1 MQASLILG
9 AGPGGT
15 GPLVWAAQNGLL
27 NDWLASGVTIFDRR
41 EKIGGTLGRYI
52 INSDS
57 LGTAYLEC
65 LDAPAARELFAPMR
79 DEPVTLE
86 MEPYRYGLPPLNL
99 VDRYL
104 HRLGALLR
112 EI

>member
-41 EKIGGTLGRYI
+41 ETIGP
-52 INSDS
+52 D
-57 LGTAYLEC
+57 
-65 LDAPAARELFAPMR
+65 
-79 DEPVTLE
+79 
-86 MEPYRYGLPPLNL
+86 
-99 VDRYL
+99 
-104 HRLGALLR
+104 
-112 EI
+112 